1 MRAYSCRLGP
11 SLADCA
17 TGHGNVRGESCT
29 PLPACNSRGSIGST
43 HNGGQDE
50 VTGKLVVSL
59 LAQPGLGY
67 SRLRC
72 ATVLRKQEHDEQ
84 AGAFLQPSHK
94 CVGCSRGAFVALR
107 ALYPVQNFVALVDS
121 WSSLLLASKA
131 DPVVEVA
138 DDAPIPAEMELW
150 REIKLNRHARKRQG
164 RPEVSP
170 KDLLRRGIHFC
181 IRGAYSAS

>member
-17 TGHGNVRGESCT
+17 TGRGNMRGESCT
-29 PLPACNSRGSIGST
+29 SLPACNSRGSIGST
-43 HNGGQDE
+43 HNGEQDE

-67 SRLRC
+67 LRC
-72 ATVLRKQEHDEQ
+72 ATVLRKQARTGGGVSSTISQ
-84 AGAFLQPSHK
+84 MRGLQQGAFRRSAHALSCAKLRRAGRLQVEPPA
-94 CVGCSRGAFVALR
+94 RE
-107 ALYPVQNFVALVDS
+107 QT
-121 WSSLLLASKA
+121 

-138 DDAPIPAEMELW
+138 DDAPIPETELW
-150 REIKLNRHARKRQG
+150 REIKLIAVLGNARG
-164 RPEVSP
+164 AEVSP